1 MANYLPWII
10 LLVVAA
16 YQEVRLI
23 LARAEFDMER
33 KRWEGERDRLLDR
46 IQAQSPDVLP
56 RVHAKAMADEALA
69 ERREARG
76 SERRGGDTDIAG
88 APMPPSESSI
98 AGARMTF
105 EDVVSNL

>member
-1 MANYLPWII
+1 MTALPWII
-10 LLVVAA
+10 LLIVAA
-16 YQEVRLI
+16 YMECRLI
-23 LARAEFDMER
+23 LAQSAFDMER

-56 RVHAKAMADEALA
+56 RVHAKAAADERLVR
-69 ERREARG
+69 EREARL
-76 SERRGGDTDIAG
+76 RGPRDTHVAG
-88 APMPPSESSI
+88 GPMPPSETSI

>member
-1 MANYLPWII
+1 MTVLPWII
-10 LLVVAA
+10 LLIVVA

-56 RVHAKAMADEALA
+56 RVHAKAAADERLVR
-69 ERREARG
+69 EREARF
-76 SERRGGDTDIAG
+76 RGPGESHVAG
-88 APMPPSESSI
+88 GPLPPSESSI
-98 AGARMTF
+98 AGARMSF
-105 EDVVSNL
+105 EDLVSDT